1 MLFIRTD
8 QLSLTMPPNP
18 SFTISLLPWAR
29 ILYNWSYQRAFG
41 RLEQEWRSQ
50 LEPYTTNTN
59 TTPAEIEN
67 GENVNIRPRNDQDV
81 LDRLDRSNA
90 GRKIVGA
97 LCLPCKYYVS
107 YYKYESLL
115 TLFFTI

>member
-1 MLFIRTD
+1 MD
-8 QLSLTMPPNP
+8 QLRLTMPPNP

-50 LEPYTTNTN
+50 LEPYTT
-59 TTPAEIEN
+59 TTTAEIDN

-97 LCLPCKYYVS
+97 LCLPCKYYIS
-107 YYKYESLL
+107 Y
-115 TLFFTI
+115 